1 VRENS
6 ILGPTLMPQDKLYE
20 PGELT
25 RLKKLIVARNPRLES
40 LRGIPVESF
49 NYVSADSCCRH
60 GDQTKHPERAAHLTR
75 VNAAEN
81 YTSLVIS
88 R

>member
-1 VRENS
+1 
-6 ILGPTLMPQDKLYE
+6 MPQDKLYE

-49 NYVSADSCCRH
+49 NYVSADSRARCTFDKGECCRKLYVLSNIAI
-60 GDQTKHPERAAHLTR
+60 D
-75 VNAAEN
+75 
-81 YTSLVIS
+81 Y
-88 R
+88 